1 MALSSLTGKKLLAA
15 LLTICLFQT
24 VTQAA
29 QFTNSFD
36 NVRSG
41 SSLLLTWEGV
51 KREHYPLYITAQV
64 IQERESEG
72 GRIRADAWRMN
83 ITGVFFRPLKITSWK
98 GHGGGSWFARSIK
111 VEGANLDKTIAGMT
125 ESSYEWTSVPYPLRW
140 IPSGLYQLELWSMR
154 WTEEDQLPPL
164 LAQSSVF
171 RISESET
178 GNGQST
184 GQSSVSLPWTD
195 VAGLWGFDMSSKQTV
210 PTWAIIKAI
219 VSPS

>member
-1 MALSSLTGKKLLAA
+1 MTLSSLTGKKLLAA

-64 IQERESEG
+64 IQERESED

-83 ITGVFFRPLKITSWK
+83 IT
-98 GHGGGSWFARSIK
+98 
-111 VEGANLDKTIAGMT
+111 AGMT

-171 RISESET
+171 RISEPET

-184 GQSSVSLPWTD
+184 GQSSVKT
-195 VAGLWGFDMSSKQTV
+195 
-210 PTWAIIKAI
+210 I
-219 VSPS
+219 